1 MGLKTY
7 QGAGDGTIEGVH
19 ERFWFTS
26 CDTSRK
32 RTSFLRCIAISESNQ
47 PLSMVC
53 PPHSKT
59 WPSGFCIPSQ
69 AYCSTTLKPEGVP
82 LLPEFWQGMN
92 LRVNLVTLW
101 ACFIQIQIQSDMY
114 FFKNSYPFICM
125 HSFINVHNS
134 LYRTSI
140 WHVLQDINE
149 SLISEPP

>member
-32 RTSFLRCIAISESNQ
+32 RTSEFSSVYRNKWIEST
-47 PLSMVC
+47 MVC
-53 PPHSKT
+53 PPHSET

>member
-7 QGAGDGTIEGVH
+7 QGAGGGTIEGVH

-26 CDTSRK
+26 CDTSRNE
-32 RTSFLRCIAISESNQ
+32 RVSFLRCIAISESNQ

-53 PPHSKT
+53 PPPSET

-69 AYCSTTLKPEGVP
+69 AYCSTTLKPKGVP

-134 LYRTSI
+134 FYIEHPFGMCYRI
-140 WHVLQDINE
+140 
-149 SLISEPP
+149 